1 MSELRLFKQLI
12 QTDYSFSD
20 LFAKLLCV
28 FNQLTCQPFLMICWF
43 IQHQPNNGTI
53 MIKNT
58 TLWIILFLLLLPVVK
73 AVELEYYLPE
83 SKQYSTDIPSPQS
96 SLGYQVGEWHVR
108 PEQIER
114 YFYLLAEK
122 SPRVKL
128 EIYGYTHEKRPLF
141 LAYISSAENIKDL
154 ESIRKQHL
162 VMEKQTDRPAVS
174 WMGYS
179 VHGNEASG
187 SNASLLFAYHL
198 TAATDS
204 QTLAQL
210 DNQIIII
217 DPMVNPDGLARFAH
231 WANMYKS
238 KNPNSDPA
246 TKEHNEVWPRGRT
259 NHYWFDLN
267 RDWLLLQHPESQ
279 GRVKMFH
286 HWKPNVLTDFH
297 EMGTNST
304 YFFQPGVKARQNP
317 LTPKENFELTAKI
330 AEYHAAALDDI
341 GSLYYSKESF
351 DDFYF
356 GKGSTYPDINGA
368 IGILFEQASA
378 RGHLQESVNGEV
390 SFPFAIKN
398 HLTTSFSTIKAV
410 QENKKSLLRYQRNF
424 YQQSKLKANASRT
437 RAVVFS
443 STDAYRIREFKK
455 ILTGH
460 QIQFMPLGREI
471 NINGQKF
478 KPGSAYIIPF
488 NQSQYFLINSIFE
501 KRDRFEDNT
510 FYDVS
515 SWTMPLAFDIDYQ
528 MVSRS
533 DYSEKLLAQERQVT
547 TSLFETIDKETVAL
561 AFDWSNFSTANLLN
575 YFHQNKILVR
585 LAGKQVRVATSNGY
599 QILEKGDLIVPVKA
613 QNISIQALIELLQPK
628 LAELDLEP
636 IKVRSGLAISGPDLG
651 SPSMPRLKSIAPL
664 LIIGEGVSSYQAGE
678 VWHLMDQ
685 RLEQNLSMMTISE
698 FSKLDTVRYSHIIM
712 VDGTYEIS
720 GDTLS
725 KLNLWIKAGGIL
737 ITQSGASTWVSEQ
750 NWLSSQGLKLEPVPD
765 TKLGYSEMDDT
776 ESKHFIGGAITST
789 KIDLSHPLA
798 FGLSDEN
805 LAIFKTGQFSFTEPK
820 ESFVS
825 FARFSKKPLLAG
837 YMSKENQTNL
847 ANKTAMLVQA
857 HGKGKIIAF
866 TDNMNFR
873 GFWLGTSRVFVNAL
887 YFSDILK
894 AVPKTEQETD
904 DMNQSMI
911 KLPKY

>member
-1 MSELRLFKQLI
+1 MNKNAILWMTLSILLI
-12 QTDYSFSD
+12 PT
-20 LFAKLLCV
+20 V
-28 FNQLTCQPFLMICWF
+28 N
-43 IQHQPNNGTI
+43 
-53 MIKNT
+53 
-58 TLWIILFLLLLPVVK
+58 
-73 AVELEYYLPE
+73 AVELEYYLPD
-83 SKQYSTDIPSPQS
+83 SKQYSTDIPTPQS

-114 YFYLLAEK
+114 YFYQLAEK

-128 EIYGYTHEKRPLF
+128 EVYAYTHEKRPLF
-141 LAYISSAENIKDL
+141 LAYISSEENIKNL
-154 ESIRKQHL
+154 ESIRQHHL
-162 VMEKQTDRPAVS
+162 KMDKQTNRPAVS

-187 SNASLLFAYHL
+187 SNASLLFAYHMA
-198 TAATDS
+198 AATDQ
-204 QTLAQL
+204 QTLAEL
-210 DNQIIII
+210 DNQIIIV
-217 DPMVNPDGLARFAH
+217 DPMINPDGLARFAH

-238 KNPNSDPA
+238 KIPNGDPN
-246 TKEHNEVWPRGRT
+246 TKEHNEVWPQGRT

-304 YFFQPGVKARQNP
+304 YFFQPGVKSRQNP

-330 AEYHAAALDDI
+330 SEYHAAALDEI

-351 DDFYF
+351 DDFYY
-356 GKGSTYPDINGA
+356 GKGSTYPDINGS

-378 RGHLQESVNGEV
+378 RGHLQESVNGDV

-410 QENKKSLLRYQRNF
+410 QENKKTLLRYQSNF
-424 YQQSKLKANASRT
+424 YRQAKLKANASRT

-443 STDAYRIREFKK
+443 SSDIYRLNEFNK

-460 QIQFMPLGREI
+460 QISVMPLGQVLE
-471 NINGQKF
+471 INGQIF
-478 KPGSAYIIPF
+478 KPGSAYIVPLR
-488 NQSQYFLINSIFE
+488 QPQYSLINSIFE
-501 KRDRFEDNT
+501 KREEFKDNT

-533 DYSEKLLAQERQVT
+533 DFSEELLGEKTRT
-547 TSLFETIDKETVAL
+547 NKSLFETIDNRIVAL
-561 AFDWSNFSTANLLN
+561 AFDWRNFATANLLN
-575 YFHQNKILVR
+575 YLHQNKISVR
-585 LAGKQVRVATSNGY
+585 MVGKRIKVATNVGHQY
-599 QILEKGDLIVPVKA
+599 LNQGDLIVPIKA
-613 QNISIQALIELLQPK
+613 QALSADELTRLLRIK
-628 LAELDLEP
+628 LAELGLNP
-636 IKVRSGLAISGPDLG
+636 KFIRSGLAINGPDLG
-651 SPSMPRLKSIAPL
+651 SPSMPLLKSVQPL

-685 RLEQNLSMMTISE
+685 RLEQNLSMMTIDE
-698 FSKLDTVRYSHIIM
+698 FSDLEAIRYSHIIL
-712 VDGTYEIS
+712 VDGKYELS
-720 GDTLS
+720 EKAQKQLDT
-725 KLNLWIKAGGIL
+725 WIKAGGIL
-737 ITQSGASTWVSEQ
+737 ISQSGASSWVAEQ
-750 NWLSSQGLKLEPVPD
+750 NWLSSIGSKLEPVPD
-765 TKLGYSEMDDT
+765 TQLDYSNMEDT
-776 ESKHFIGGAITST
+776 RSKHFIGGAIAST

-798 FGLSDEN
+798 FGLSDES
-805 LAIFKTGQFSFTEPK
+805 LAIFKRGQFSFSEPK

-825 FARFSKKPLLAG
+825 FARFNKKPLLAG
-837 YMSKENQTNL
+837 YMSKENQNNIAGETS
-847 ANKTAMLVQA
+847 MLVQG

-866 TDNMNFR
+866 TDDMNFR

-887 YFSDILK
+887 YFGDIVR
-894 AVPKTEQETD
+894 AVQKTKEEVEEDKKTPTL
-904 DMNQSMI
+904 I

>member
-1 MSELRLFKQLI
+1 MYKNAILWMTLSILLI
-12 QTDYSFSD
+12 PT
-20 LFAKLLCV
+20 V
-28 FNQLTCQPFLMICWF
+28 N
-43 IQHQPNNGTI
+43 
-53 MIKNT
+53 
-58 TLWIILFLLLLPVVK
+58 
-73 AVELEYYLPE
+73 AVELEYYLPD
-83 SKQYSTDIPSPQS
+83 SKQYSTDIPTPQS

-114 YFYLLAEK
+114 YFYQLAEK

-128 EIYGYTHEKRPLF
+128 EVYAYTHEKRPLF
-141 LAYISSAENIKDL
+141 LAYISSEENIKNL
-154 ESIRKQHL
+154 ESIRQQHL
-162 VMEKQTDRPAVS
+162 KMDKQTNRPAVS

-187 SNASLLFAYHL
+187 SNASLLFAYHMA
-198 TAATDS
+198 AATDQ
-204 QTLAQL
+204 QTLDQL
-210 DNQIIII
+210 DNQIIIV
-217 DPMVNPDGLARFAH
+217 DPMINPDGLARFAH

-238 KNPNSDPA
+238 KIPNGDPN
-246 TKEHNEVWPRGRT
+246 TKEHNEVWPQGRT

-304 YFFQPGVKARQNP
+304 YFFQPGVKSRQNP

-330 AEYHAAALDDI
+330 SEYHAAALDEI

-351 DDFYF
+351 DDFYY
-356 GKGSTYPDINGA
+356 GKGSTYPDINGS

-378 RGHLQESVNGEV
+378 RGHLQESVNGDV

-410 QENKKSLLRYQRNF
+410 QENKKTLLRYQRNF
-424 YQQSKLKANASRT
+424 YQQAKLKANASRT

-443 STDAYRIREFKK
+443 SSDIYRLNEFNK

-460 QIQFMPLGREI
+460 QISVMPLGQELE
-471 NINGQKF
+471 INGQIF
-478 KPGSAYIIPF
+478 KPGSAYIVPLR
-488 NQSQYFLINSIFE
+488 QPQYSLINSIFE
-501 KRDRFEDNT
+501 KREEFKDNS

-533 DYSEKLLAQERQVT
+533 DFSEKLVGEKTQ
-547 TSLFETIDKETVAL
+547 TSQNLFETIDNRIVAL
-561 AFDWSNFSTANLLN
+561 AFDWRNFATANLLN
-575 YFHQNKILVR
+575 FLHQNKISVR
-585 LAGKQVRVATSNGY
+585 MAGKRIKVATNMGHQY
-599 QILEKGDLIVPVKA
+599 LNQGDLIVPIKT
-613 QNISIQALIELLQPK
+613 QAFSADELTRLLRLK
-628 LAELDLEP
+628 LAELGLNP
-636 IKVRSGLAISGPDLG
+636 KFIRSGLAINGPDLG
-651 SPSMPRLKSIAPL
+651 SPSMPLLQSVQPL
-664 LIIGEGVSSYQAGE
+664 MIIGEGVSSYQAGE

-685 RLEQNLSMMTISE
+685 RLGQELSMMTIDE
-698 FSKLDTVRYSHIIM
+698 FSDLEAIPYSHIIL
-712 VDGTYEIS
+712 VDGKYDYSEKAQKKL
-720 GDTLS
+720 DT
-725 KLNLWIKAGGIL
+725 WIKTGGIL
-737 ITQSGASTWVSEQ
+737 ITQSRASSWVAEQ
-750 NWLSSQGLKLEPVPD
+750 NWLSSKGSKLEPVPD
-765 TKLGYSEMDDT
+765 TQLNYADMEDT
-776 ESKHFIGGAITST
+776 RSKHFIGGAIAST

-805 LAIFKTGQFSFTEPK
+805 LAIFKKGQFSFSEPK

-825 FARFSKKPLLAG
+825 FARFNKKPLLAG
-837 YMSKENQTNL
+837 YMSKENQNNIAGETS
-847 ANKTAMLVQA
+847 MLVQG

-866 TDNMNFR
+866 TDDMNFR

-887 YFSDILK
+887 YFGDIVT
-894 AVPKTEQETD
+894 AVQKTKEEVEENKKTQTL
-904 DMNQSMI
+904 I